1 MDSIDDRPLALR
13 RKRRASSAL
22 ADPADK
28 EVNHQQP
35 NEETTTHDAPYEQ
48 PKTPRNRKKKARF
61 SDSVIEI
68 GTTSL
73 IDLTQAASSSTGLT
87 PALNRTILLP
97 VKSTDKVKKRLS
109 LPERLMT
116 PAASRSS
123 SGFLSSASPVEI
135 QFAPLSQKIS
145 DRTMR
150 CLRRNHLSETTNEI
164 HEANKKSKQALQ
176 QEIEDLRNE
185 LALTRE
191 QHNETTDALNTTGVG
206 CASSARITQLESELS
221 DLKQEMREQS
231 VAIDP
236 SIPETFNNRSSV
248 TPAMPLERSS
258 SSPLTPSEI
267 DGSDGLALQSDNA
280 IDLACAERLPDSSET
295 PSAVS
300 AVEVSTQAS
309 FPPSGLSEVLRSAR
323 LQFEHLFPGET
334 TIGLEVSDPK
344 SFFETMISRIQ
355 SLKNEVDR
363 IEKETSVKETSRIN
377 MGKHFE
383 NALSQLEQ
391 HRKTLEAGKLR
402 LEEEKRR
409 AATAELEIATL
420 EARVENAESK
430 HDKLKQ
436 QRDEQQRSIERL
448 QPTLKHYQ
456 NEVTKLTRTIFKL
469 ESSHEANVAKLRSES
484 QASNAAAL
492 IARDVIHD
500 QTVSDLEAQVD
511 AQKIGRLKA
520 EESAVERLNRIKEL
534 ENRQTELKTVVN
546 QKQAIIRQL
555 EAQIGQNK
563 SGHENELGQLN
574 VRIGELVS
582 NISSVNAELATARQ
596 ESSRL
601 SKLVEQE
608 KAAGLKAVE
617 SIQSKMKI
625 CSNEVEDM
633 KNDHAEGVKKRGEA
647 VAQSF
652 GLITPVVEGGR
663 FRNAEA
669 DEKIEGHIELK
680 RGKATKKRPDS
691 GVALWGSAVEEEE
704 DGDGDVV
711 MEDPEVATAMDN
723 QNDLWGTLD
732 ELM

>member
-1 MDSIDDRPLALR
+1 MDIVDDRPLALR

-22 ADPADK
+22 ADPTDK

-35 NEETTTHDAPYEQ
+35 NEDTTTYHAPCEQ

-109 LPERLMT
+109 LPDRLVT
-116 PAASRSS
+116 LAASRYS
-123 SGFLSSASPVEI
+123 SGFLSSGSPVEI

-150 CLRRNHLSETTNEI
+150 RLRRNHLSETTNEI

-191 QHNETTDALNTTGVG
+191 QHNETTDAVNTTGVG

-231 VAIDP
+231 AAIDP

-248 TPAMPLERSS
+248 TPATPVEPSYS
-258 SSPLTPSEI
+258 PPLTPSEI

-280 IDLACAERLPDSSET
+280 IDLAGAEPHPDGSET

-300 AVEVSTQAS
+300 VVEASTQAS
-309 FPPSGLSEVLRSAR
+309 FPPPGLSEALRSAR
-323 LQFEHLFPGET
+323 LQFEYLFPGET

-344 SFFETMISRIQ
+344 PFCETMISRIQ
-355 SLKNEVDR
+355 SLKKETER
-363 IEKETSVKETSRIN
+363 IEKEFSVKETLRTNLKNNFDS
-377 MGKHFE
+377 
-383 NALSQLEQ
+383 ALKQLEH
-391 HRKTLEAGKLR
+391 HRAVLQAGKLR
-402 LEEEKRR
+402 VEEEKDR
-409 AATAELEIATL
+409 ARTAELEMSTL
-420 EARVENAESK
+420 EARVENTESENE
-430 HDKLKQ
+430 KLKQ
-436 QRDEQQRSIERL
+436 QRDEHQRSIERL
-448 QPTLKHYQ
+448 QPALKHYQ
-456 NEVTKLTRTIFKL
+456 KEVTKLTRTIL
-469 ESSHEANVAKLRSES
+469 DIESSNEADMAKLRSEC

-500 QTVSDLEAQVD
+500 ETVSDLEAQVD

-534 ENRQTELKTVVN
+534 ENRQAELRSVVN

-555 EAQIGQNK
+555 EAQVEQTK

-582 NISSVNAELATARQ
+582 NVSSVNAELATARQ
-596 ESSRL
+596 ESARL
-601 SKLVEQE
+601 SKLAEQE

-617 SIQSKMKI
+617 SIHSKMKK
-625 CSNEVEDM
+625 CSDEVDDV
-633 KNDHAEGVKKRGEA
+633 KNDHAEGAKKRGEA

-663 FRNAEA
+663 FRDAEA
-669 DEKIEGHIELK
+669 DEKVEGHVELM

-691 GVALWGSAVEEEE
+691 GVAMWGSTIEEE

-711 MEDPEVATAMDN
+711 MGDPDVTTAMED
-723 QNDLWGTLD
+723 QNKSWGSLD